1 MRFIGHLLIFL
12 LINSIVVSQSTE
24 KRIALVIGNSNYQQ
38 GSFLKNPVNDANLMT
53 STLKDLGFY
62 VIKRIDGNY
71 EQMQAAVKEFS
82 IKLSKYDVALFYYAG
97 HGLQVDGKN
106 YLIPV
111 DGKFNS
117 KVEVRYGAISVNDI
131 VNEFEEYNDK
141 VNLLILDACRSN
153 PFRTWERGGAVGLS
167 PMPPVS
173 GTIIAFATSEG
184 ATAADGVGQNG
195 LYTSKLVEQMKIPQR
210 IEDVFINTRVAVENA
225 SNGEQ
230 SPQEWSKIRSKFYL
244 IKPTYSN
251 YEKFKP
257 ENNTNT
263 VAIDF
268 DNDSTSVG
276 RGERNIISKI
286 SIEGG
291 GFMMGSDKG
300 NEDEL
305 PVHKVFL
312 KNYSLGQY
320 EVTNQEFCKFLNVK
334 GNQVEG
340 GKEWVNTID
349 ADCTIEKKGN
359 KFVPKNGFENKPVI
373 KVTWYGANAY
383 CKLVGGRLPT
393 EAEWEFAARGRGKEN
408 YYLKSPNELGIY
420 GMLDD
425 IHEWCADWYD
435 DEYYKISPEK
445 NPKGLP
451 QDIEK
456 VYRGGNRFQ
465 PNTRATIRLFN
476 PPATYGGSISF
487 RVCFDE

>member
-276 RGERNIISKI
+276 RGEKKHR
-286 SIEGG
+286 
-291 GFMMGSDKG
+291 
-300 NEDEL
+300 
-305 PVHKVFL
+305 H
-312 KNYSLGQY
+312 Q
-320 EVTNQEFCKFLNVK
+320 NQ
-334 GNQVEG
+334 
-340 GKEWVNTID
+340 
-349 ADCTIEKKGN
+349 
-359 KFVPKNGFENKPVI
+359 
-373 KVTWYGANAY
+373 
-383 CKLVGGRLPT
+383 
-393 EAEWEFAARGRGKEN
+393 
-408 YYLKSPNELGIY
+408 
-420 GMLDD
+420 
-425 IHEWCADWYD
+425 H
-435 DEYYKISPEK
+435 
-445 NPKGLP
+445 
-451 QDIEK
+451 
-456 VYRGGNRFQ
+456 
-465 PNTRATIRLFN
+465 
-476 PPATYGGSISF
+476 
-487 RVCFDE
+487 